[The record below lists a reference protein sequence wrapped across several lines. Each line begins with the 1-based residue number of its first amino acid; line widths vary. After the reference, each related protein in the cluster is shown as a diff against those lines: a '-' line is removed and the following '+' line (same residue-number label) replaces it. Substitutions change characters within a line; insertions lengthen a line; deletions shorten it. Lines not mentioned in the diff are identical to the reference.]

1 MLNKVA
7 EQKAHTIRYVLV
19 VGWLL
24 LILSLFFD
32 PISANLTDPNSD
44 FFSPLKDNLINLAQ
58 DPETCIRV
66 QDKCLPGTPYQAG
79 ARIFWGVVVGLSAIY
94 FYSYFGDNFDPGLLT

>member
-1 MLNKVA
+1 MLNKVV

-32 PISANLTDPNSD
+32 PISQYLTDPNTN
-44 FFSPLKDNLINLAQ
+44 FFSPLKDELVNLAQ
-58 DPETCIRV
+58 DPDTCIRV
-66 QDKCLPGTPYQAG
+66 QGKCLPGTPYAAG
-79 ARIFWGVVVGLSAIY
+79 SRLFW
-94 FYSYFGDNFDPGLLT
+94 